1 MDTGATEILKFIS
14 MENMHHYNS
23 TMVNVDHVDQ
33 MRVSYRV
40 DQWSRNRK
48 WWWLPV
54 FWIIG
59 VFIETTYVL

>member
-40 DQWSRNRK
+40 DHC
-48 WWWLPV
+48 LA
-54 FWIIG
+54 IG
-59 VFIETTYVL
+59 SGGGCLCFGLLECL